1 VFYLHLFAVQPA
13 AWNPEDRLS
22 GLVQVQTRCRCIRN
36 VAGKK
41 KGILCDGSEQLTMCS
56 PCDPHKNSLRLYIS
70 LPILQDE
77 DYYLIMPCQKMSSY
91 EVEELEFLDYKIF

>member
-1 VFYLHLFAVQPA
+1 
-13 AWNPEDRLS
+13 
-22 GLVQVQTRCRCIRN
+22 
-36 VAGKK
+36 
-41 KGILCDGSEQLTMCS
+41 MCS